1 LAQNSSSQ
9 IEDIVRAL
17 AKRLIL
23 DRSEL
28 RFPFAKDSLDR
39 LCGAG

>member
-1 LAQNSSSQ
+1 LAQNSPRQ
-9 IEDIVRAL
+9 IEDIVGPL

-28 RFPFAKDSLDR
+28 RFPFAKDFLDR
-39 LCGAG
+39 LCGTR